1 MNLAY
6 KIYPVDLP
14 LDSNNRIKGSN
25 HKGVLLVYDID
36 DNDHLDFLS
45 KILSAVQL
53 DFDKILTLEM
63 KGRETFKIP
72 TIIDEIKIDTVII
85 FGLNPKQLCINFL
98 NTRYKIEQ
106 MKGTKFLFAD
116 NLDTISNDK
125 ELKKK
130 LWLSLKE
137 LFEV

>member
-1 MNLAY
+1 MDLGY

-25 HKGVLLVYDID
+25 HHGVFLVYDID
-36 DNDHLDFLS
+36 DKGHLDFLR

-53 DFDKILTLEM
+53 EFDKILSLEM
-63 KGRETFKIP
+63 NGRETFQIP
-72 TIIDEIKIDTVII
+72 TNKDNSKIDTIII
-85 FGLNPKQLCINFL
+85 FGLHPKQLCINFI
-98 NTRYKIEQ
+98 NTKYKIEK
-106 MKGTKFLFAD
+106 MKETKFLFAD
-116 NLDTISNDK
+116 NLDNISTNK

>member
-6 KIYPVDLP
+6 KIYPVDLL

-25 HKGVLLVYDID
+25 HKGVLLAYDVD
-36 DNDHLDFLS
+36 DKDHLDFLS

-72 TIIDEIKIDTVII
+72 TTIDNRKIDTVII

-98 NTRYKIEQ
+98 STIYKIEK
-106 MKGTKFLFAD
+106 MKETKFLFAD
-116 NLDTISNDK
+116 NLYSISTSK